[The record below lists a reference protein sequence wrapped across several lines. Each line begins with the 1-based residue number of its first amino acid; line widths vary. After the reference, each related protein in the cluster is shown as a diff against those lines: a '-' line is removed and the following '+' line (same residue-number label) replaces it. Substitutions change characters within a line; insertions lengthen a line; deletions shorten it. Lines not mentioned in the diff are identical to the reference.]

1 MIESN
6 LKYRLTVLRG
16 TLRKTCMADGTGRL
30 VLALVLGLLASVLL
44 DYFFFRWDSPVNTAF
59 RILMLTGLAATL
71 GAIAYLKILAP
82 LRVPLNMDDMALAV
96 EKEFPRLND
105 SLISA
110 VQLTRMVADERYVST
125 PMIKEVAWQAYEAAA
140 ELDFRRVVK
149 FQRVKPVLSGAVL
162 AICIFGLLFA
172 TPLRPFLATG
182 LSRVANPLS
191 KAGYPVRTFINV
203 TVDDSTGHEKIVP
216 RNDPLAIVAEVRGAL
231 PGKAR
236 IIFDHG
242 RGYGREE
249 LLTTVS
255 TRFDSNTRER
265 YKEFRYDYTPVIS
278 SFRFIVKA
286 GDNQTDEYSIRAVD
300 RPELTDLRIS
310 YELPSYISE
319 TRTPWKHERSM
330 RNVVGTKA
338 HLQGEVNKPLR
349 SASLKLGNDK
359 PVEMDLSPEKTRF
372 AATILLDESK
382 DYEITL
388 LDEDGL
394 DNRQNKIKH
403 KIWVLPDALP
413 RVGWRKP
420 AADLEVSPLAVVG
433 LSLGAEDDWGLKKA
447 GIKFRRY
454 KGAAAPSPVDTVPG
468 ARNAAPT
475 VVDTSSPSVEG
486 GFDLPEP
493 QPGAFNRGAQRLDL
507 AKDWTLSEL
516 GLEPGDL
523 VEYWAEAQDWC
534 PTARKGGEP
543 QIYRLRVFSPEEI
556 RRRLDVERL
565 RLIED
570 LKVIIRDQEN
580 DKKQV
585 EAIKDHL
592 AVGNPFENSDRTKV
606 SEANVMQEEV
616 RRKTQALANAFDS
629 LIGRYVSNGL
639 DTPDDKDRLQSI
651 RDVLETE
658 HGRKMPEASR
668 EISATSAARTDDDR
682 VASLKNAANKQEEIL
697 TDLRALLEQ
706 MQKWAE
712 TEDLLRMARELL
724 LKQRSVTKL
733 TADFK
738 DRFGA
743 KRPNECSKD
752 EQGQVRALSH
762 EQRDCANDMKT
773 LFDRM
778 TQVLAKMMDLDKWVA
793 KNVDDAI
800 KIAQN
805 TDATPDNPNLAVAND
820 PYPGIEDKM
829 HAAQTEILGH
839 DNEPYGF
846 GMAGG
851 KQHAAETGLERI
863 ITVLSRRRDV
873 DQQLMRE
880 IEQSRRELQRIL
892 EKQREL
898 IKDNAGLK
906 NKQELERAIAEAKK
920 RLQDLYARQERVLNE
935 TRTLQNKPD
944 PQADRLEGGLED
956 ARQQLE
962 ALLKDQNQVFKDTAE
977 GLSPAER
984 DSTRSIHELEALEM
998 EERALAK
1005 ESAGF
1010 SDGSLDKA
1018 MRETYD
1024 ALKQVRV
1031 ENEALRNKA
1040 TQADGLADKDKG
1052 AAELKTMQEAQ
1063 AKLQAAAATA
1073 IAALASS
1080 ADALAQAAP
1089 LPPPPSRV
1097 GEGAG
1102 GGPKDSPQAAARA
1115 AAVRALQQAASLA
1128 LKAPDEIKA
1137 AAEKLGAGQGKDALA
1152 AQLNATDKLTRG
1164 EEVLLKARAAEKK
1177 RFEDGLADSANRQ
1190 ADTRAKLD
1198 EVLARLAGLVKSAG
1212 TPEQAAKDPKLV
1224 PAAKGAQ
1231 QAMAELEASSKD
1243 MGESADALRR
1253 AAGANDPRGAGKAST
1268 QQVSAADK
1276 IAKARAVLLAA
1287 SDEMAKDK
1295 KDAHAGI
1302 GQKQVQ
1308 VQERTKKL
1316 QTQIEKLAL
1325 DIEKAHAAASGTPE
1339 AGKAPDAQGAAQKVG
1354 EAAQSMGDAAKDL
1367 AKPSP
1372 SNAVKNESKAV
1383 DALEAA
1389 KDKLGDLRAKV
1400 DELKAPPRR
1409 LERLQKELKDSAR
1422 DLAGE
1427 IKSLEDQLPQT
1438 TSDAKPS
1445 DNVKNA
1451 SNSMQNAQNSL
1462 GSAGDQKA
1470 SASQSASDTKDAAKE
1485 QEHALSELDKALKAL
1500 DELAGKAAKEPEQ
1513 RIPSALER
1521 LRQPQNLLRDE
1532 VLKLQR
1538 KLNEF
1543 RDKTGNKNADRA
1555 ASATQS
1561 AAKNQSAASSQMGQG
1576 NQSGAKGSQEEAEQ
1590 DLKDAL
1596 DNLDQ
1601 FQQQMAQQ
1609 NRNEQLFQIEQEL
1622 KKMLAAQKDVLAKTQ
1637 DVEKQRPAPTEPL
1650 PRRAKLMVKQVFND
1664 QLKLADSTTVV
1675 VKKLAEALVFQ
1686 FVLQGAADDMTEAS
1700 ARLDKEDSGA
1710 VTQEVQDDAIRQLND
1725 LIEALRK
1732 ERTKPRQGG
1741 GGGGGG
1747 GGKQP
1752 LVPPLAEL
1760 KMLQLMQRNVNTQ
1773 TKKVDDEIA
1782 KARTEGKDATKDQ
1795 RDRIRRAAVKEGDA
1809 ARITKRIADEL
1820 NAAGQVPPPGGA
1832 PDAPKDP
1839 RGN

>member
-1 MIESN
+1 MIEIESN

-16 TLRKTCMADGTGRL
+16 ALRKTCMADGAGRL

-59 RILMLTGLAATL
+59 RIMMLAGLAGTL
-71 GAIAYLKILAP
+71 GGIAYLRVFAP
-82 LRVPLNMDDMALAV
+82 LRVPLTMDDMALAV
-96 EKEFPRLND
+96 EREFPRLND

-125 PMIKEVAWQAYEAAA
+125 PMIKEVAWQAYEAAG

-149 FQRVKPVLSGAVL
+149 SEQVKPVLAGALSAL
-162 AICIFGLLFA
+162 AVFLLLFA
-172 TPLRPFLATG
+172 TPLRPFLETG
-182 LSRVANPLS
+182 LARVVNPLS
-191 KAGYPVRTFINV
+191 TASYPVRTFINV
-203 TVDDSTGHEKIVP
+203 TLDGSTGHEKIVP
-216 RNDPLAIVAEVRGAL
+216 RNDPLAIVAEVRGTL
-231 PGKAR
+231 PGNAR

-242 RGYGREE
+242 KGFSLGHEE
-249 LLTTVS
+249 LLTAVS
-255 TRFDSNTRER
+255 TRFDANTRQR

-278 SFRFIVKA
+278 SFKFIIKA
-286 GDNQTDEYSIRAVD
+286 GDNQTDEYRIRAVD
-300 RPELTDLRIS
+300 RPDLTDLKVS
-310 YELPSYISE
+310 YELPSYITD
-319 TRTPWKHERSM
+319 TRTPWKHERSL

-349 SASLKLGNDK
+349 SAAIKLGNDK
-359 PVEMDLSPEKTRF
+359 PVEMDLSTEKTRF
-372 AATILLDESK
+372 AATLLLDESK

-388 LDEDGL
+388 LDDDGL
-394 DNRQNKIKH
+394 DNRQNRIKH
-403 KIWVLPDALP
+403 RIWVLPDTLP
-413 RVGWRKP
+413 RVSWRKP
-420 AADLEVSPLAVVG
+420 AADLEVSPLAVVALG
-433 LSLGAEDDWGLKKA
+433 LGAEDDWGLKKA
-447 GIKFRRY
+447 AIKFRRY
-454 KGAAAPSPVDTVPG
+454 KGAASPSPADAVPG
-468 ARNAAPT
+468 ARNTAPA
-475 VVDTSSPSVEG
+475 VVDISGPSIAGDFE
-486 GFDLPEP
+486 LPEP

-523 VEYWAEAQDWC
+523 VEYWAEANDWC
-534 PTARKGGEP
+534 PAARKANEP
-543 QIYRLRVFSPEEI
+543 QLYRLRVYSAEEI

-606 SEANVMQEEV
+606 TEANIGQEEV
-616 RRKTQALANAFDS
+616 RRKTQALSHAFDS

-639 DTPDDKDRLQSI
+639 DTPDDRDRLQSI

-668 EISATSAARTDDDR
+668 EISATSAAKNDDDR
-682 VASLKNAANKQEEIL
+682 LANLKNAATKQEEIL

-712 TEDLLRMARELL
+712 TEDLLRLARELL

-738 DRFGA
+738 DRFGV
-743 KRPNECSKD
+743 KRPSECNKD

-762 EQRDCANDMKT
+762 EQRDCANDMKV

-793 KNVDDAI
+793 KNIDDAI

-829 HAAQTEILGH
+829 RAAMTDILGH

-880 IEQSRRELQRIL
+880 IEQSRRELQRML
-892 EKQREL
+892 EKQQQL
-898 IKDNAGLK
+898 IKDTAGIK
-906 NKQELERAIAEAKK
+906 NKQELEQAIAEAKK
-920 RLQDLYARQERVLNE
+920 RLQELYERQQRVLNE
-935 TRTLQNKPD
+935 TRKLENKPD
-944 PQADRLEGGLED
+944 PQADKLEASIAD
-956 ARQQLE
+956 SRQQLE
-962 ALLKDQNQVFKDTAE
+962 ALIKEQNQVFKDTAE
-977 GLSPAER
+977 SLSPAER
-984 DSTRSIHELEALEM
+984 ESVRSIHELEALEM

-1005 ESAGF
+1005 ESA
-1010 SDGSLDKA
+1010 SYTDGSLDRA

-1024 ALKQVRV
+1024 AIGKVRV
-1031 ENEALRNKA
+1031 ENEALRNRA
-1040 TQADGLADKDKG
+1040 TQADNLADKAKG
-1052 AAELKTMQEAQ
+1052 AADLKAMRDEQ
-1063 AKLQAAAATA
+1063 AKLQAAATTA
-1073 IAALASS
+1073 IAALNSG
-1080 ADALAQAAP
+1080 ADKLAQAAP
-1089 LPPPPSRV
+1089 KDL
-1097 GEGAG
+1097 
-1102 GGPKDSPQAAARA
+1102 PKDSPQAAARA

-1128 LKAPDEIKA
+1128 LKAPEEIKG
-1137 AAEKLGAGQGKDALA
+1137 AAEKLAAGQGKDAIA
-1152 AQLNATDKLTRG
+1152 AQLSATDKLSRA
-1164 EEVLLKARAAEKK
+1164 EEILLKARAVEKQ
-1177 RFEDGLADSANRQ
+1177 RFEDGLFGAANRQ
-1190 ADTRAKLD
+1190 ADTRTKLD
-1198 EVLARLAGLVKSAG
+1198 DVIGRLAGLIRNAA
-1212 TPEQAAKDPKLV
+1212 TPEQAAKDPKLA

-1231 QAMAELEASSKD
+1231 QAVVELEASGRD
-1243 MGESADALRR
+1243 MAESADALRR
-1253 AAGANDPRGAGKAST
+1253 AAGANRPDDAGKAST

-1276 IAKARAVLLAA
+1276 IAKARAALLAG

-1295 KDAHAGI
+1295 KDAHAGL
-1302 GQKQVQ
+1302 GNKQDQVQ
-1308 VQERTKKL
+1308 QRAKNL
-1316 QTQIEKLAL
+1316 QTQIEKLSL
-1325 DIEKAHAAASGTPE
+1325 DLEKAHAAASSTAGVSPAPE
-1339 AGKAPDAQGAAQKVG
+1339 AGGTPAVQGAAQKVG
-1354 EAAQSMGDAAKDL
+1354 EAAKNMGDAARDL
-1367 AKPSP
+1367 GKPSP
-1372 SNAVKNESKAV
+1372 SNAVKNESKAL
-1383 DALEAA
+1383 DALEEA
-1389 KDKLGDLRAKV
+1389 KGKLGDLQAKV
-1400 DELKAPPRR
+1400 EELKAPSRR

-1422 DLAGE
+1422 NLAGE

-1438 TSDAKPS
+1438 PSDAKPS
-1445 DNVKNA
+1445 DNVKSA
-1451 SNSMQNAQNSL
+1451 SNSMQNAQNNL
-1462 GSAGDQKA
+1462 NAAGDHK
-1470 SASQSASDTKDAAKE
+1470 SDASQSANDAKEAAKD

-1543 RDKTGNKNADRA
+1543 RDKTGNKKAERA
-1555 ASATQS
+1555 AAATQS
-1561 AAKNQSAASSQMGQG
+1561 AAKNQSSAASQMGQG
-1576 NQSGAKGSQEEAEQ
+1576 SQSGAKSSEEEAEQ

-1596 DNLDQ
+1596 ENLDQ

-1622 KKMLAAQKDVLAKTQ
+1622 KKMLAAQKDILGKTQ
-1637 DVEKQRPAPTEPL
+1637 DVEKQRPAPAEAL
-1650 PRRAKLMVKQVFND
+1650 PRRAKLMAKQVFGD
-1664 QLKLADSTTVV
+1664 QLKLSDSTTVV
-1675 VKKLAEALVFQ
+1675 VKKLAEAPVFQ
-1686 FVLQGAADDMTEAS
+1686 FVLQEAVNDMTEA
-1700 ARLDKEDSGA
+1700 ATRLDKEDSGA
-1710 VTQEVQDDAIRQLND
+1710 VTQEIQDDAIRQLSD

-1732 ERTKPRQGG
+1732 ERTKPRQQG

-1773 TKKVDDEIA
+1773 TKKVDEDIA
-1782 KARTEGKDATKDQ
+1782 KSRAEGQDVNKDQ
-1795 RDRIRRAAVKEGDA
+1795 RDRLRRAAVKEGET
-1809 ARITKRIADEL
+1809 ARITKHIADDL
-1820 NAAGQVPPPGGA
+1820 NAAGQPPPPGGA
-1832 PDAPKDP
+1832 QDGQNLP
-1839 RGN
+1839 GN